1 MLRKRLVA
9 SSLLIMYLLVT
20 SCAAVVV
27 GAAAGGGAIVWQRGK
42 LVDQISATVPN
53 TFEAT
58 RDGLKDLRLPI
69 LEQRFDSI
77 RGNVKSELAD
87 GKKVFIKLK
96 ATEGGT
102 TEISIRVGYGLG
114 EKDASYMI
122 LNSIKKRL

>member
-1 MLRKRLVA
+1 MLRKRLA
-9 SSLLIMYLLVT
+9 LSSIIIMYLLVT

-27 GAAAGGGAIVWQRGK
+27 GAAAGGGALVWQRGK
-42 LVDQISATVPN
+42 LVDQFSATVPDS
-53 TFEAT
+53 FEAT

-69 LEQRFDSI
+69 LEQKFDSI
-77 RGNVKSELAD
+77 RGSVKSELSD
-87 GKKVFIKLK
+87 GKKVMIKLK

-122 LNSIKKRL
+122 LNSIKKNL